1 MKADQGD
8 EPPLWSALIRVFQSG
23 EIRGPFCESGG
34 LDTSNSHA
42 IVPPSDDLGAS
53 VMRTKWLRDVGL
65 AAAFGGAIGCT
76 TPKGP
81 NLLTPVPEQY
91 NVPPVEDARYTDPVS
106 YPKDVLNQEPIKS
119 ASAGKL
125 PSQQGSG
132 PITATGGAGMGRGA
146 TPGGF

>member
-1 MKADQGD
+1 M
-8 EPPLWSALIRVFQSG
+8 I
-23 EIRGPFCESGG
+23 
-34 LDTSNSHA
+34 
-42 IVPPSDDLGAS
+42 LGAS

-65 AAAFGGAIGCT
+65 VAAFGGAIGCT

-91 NVPPVEDARYTDPVS
+91 NVPPVEDARYTEPVS
-106 YPKDVLNQEPIKS
+106 YPKDVLNQDPVKA

-125 PSQQGSG
+125 PSQQG
-132 PITATGGAGMGRGA
+132 PIAPAGGGGMGRGA